1 MERLIFKDDPFFIL
15 EEFESDRMSPR
26 KSGRIGAHGLNWKIF
41 VNFDLRFE
49 IFDKNPLNI
58 RDLLGDEF

>member
-1 MERLIFKDDPFFIL
+1 
-15 EEFESDRMSPR
+15 MSPR